1 MKNKFRA
8 MLMLLLMSVMIVG
21 MTMTASA
28 KGTGS
33 TGKKLIKKSSI
44 QTMALWRY
52 GKKQGWESTWT
63 EKKIKGPAYETVIK
77 FVNKK
82 YNMTIRQVV
91 RMKGKKAKAY
101 YYQGKTKVSYSGV
114 KRVLKKY
121 KD

>member
-1 MKNKFRA
+1 MKKMKKF
-8 MLMLLLMSVMIVG
+8 LSLLLVVALCVG
-21 MTMTASA
+21 MTLTVSA

-52 GKKQGWESTWT
+52 AKKQGWESTWT
-63 EKKIKGPAYETVIK
+63 EKKIEGPAYETTIR

-101 YYQGKTKVSYSGV
+101 YYQGKAEVSYSGV